1 MATKEIETLIKLQ
14 IPAGQAN
21 PAPPVGPVLGQHGL
35 NIMDFCNAFNEK
47 TKELQGT
54 LTPVVITVYK
64 DRSFT
69 FEIKSPPASTLIMK
83 ELKLKKGSQEPNK
96 DKVATI
102 TIAQCKKIAEAKTK
116 LSKLVNEKIDSSK
129 TYTIDEAV
137 SIIMEFKRESFVES
151 VDVAYNLGVDP
162 KHADQNIR
170 LNLMLPHGAGKEVTV
185 LALVNADKEKEAQDA
200 GADFI
205 GNKDYLE
212 KIKGG
217 WTDVDKI
224 VVTPDLMA
232 EIGKLGKILGPKG
245 LMPNPKAGTVTN
257 DVAKSVKELKAGK
270 IDVRVE
276 KDGILHSSI
285 GKTSFSEDNLKENFK
300 VFHNAVMSA
309 KPNSF
314 KGTFLN
320 SISLSSSLG
329 PGIKIGV
336 E

>member
-1 MATKEIETLIKLQ
+1 MNK
-14 IPAGQAN
+14 
-21 PAPPVGPVLGQHGL
+21 
-35 NIMDFCNAFNEK
+35 K
-47 TKELQGT
+47 TK
-54 LTPVVITVYK
+54 
-64 DRSFT
+64 F
-69 FEIKSPPASTLIMK
+69 
-83 ELKLKKGSQEPNK
+83 
-96 DKVATI
+96 
-102 TIAQCKKIAEAKTK
+102 
-116 LSKLVNEKIDSSK
+116 SKLVNEKIDSSK

-276 KDGILHSSI
+276 KNGILHSSI
-285 GKTSFSEDNLKENFK
+285 GKTSFSENDLKENFK
-300 VFHNAVMSA
+300 VFHNAVMGS

-329 PGIKIGV
+329 PGIKVGV

>member
-1 MATKEIETLIKLQ
+1 MNK
-14 IPAGQAN
+14 
-21 PAPPVGPVLGQHGL
+21 
-35 NIMDFCNAFNEK
+35 K
-47 TKELQGT
+47 TK
-54 LTPVVITVYK
+54 
-64 DRSFT
+64 F
-69 FEIKSPPASTLIMK
+69 
-83 ELKLKKGSQEPNK
+83 
-96 DKVATI
+96 
-102 TIAQCKKIAEAKTK
+102 
-116 LSKLVNEKIDSSK
+116 SKLVNEKIDSSK

>member
-1 MATKEIETLIKLQ
+1 MNK
-14 IPAGQAN
+14 
-21 PAPPVGPVLGQHGL
+21 
-35 NIMDFCNAFNEK
+35 K
-47 TKELQGT
+47 TK
-54 LTPVVITVYK
+54 
-64 DRSFT
+64 F
-69 FEIKSPPASTLIMK
+69 
-83 ELKLKKGSQEPNK
+83 
-96 DKVATI
+96 
-102 TIAQCKKIAEAKTK
+102 
-116 LSKLVNEKIDSSK
+116 SKLVNEKIDSSK
-129 TYTIDEAV
+129 MYTVDEAV

-170 LNLMLPHGAGKEVTV
+170 LNIMLPHGAGKEVTV

-200 GADFI
+200 GADFV

-217 WTDVDKI
+217 WTDIDKI
-224 VVTPDLMA
+224 VVTPDLMV

-276 KDGILHSSI
+276 KNGILHSSI
-285 GKTSFSEDNLKENFK
+285 GKTSFSEDDLKENFR
-300 VFHNAVMSA
+300 VFHNAVMNT

-329 PGIKIGV
+329 PGIKVGV

>member
-1 MATKEIETLIKLQ
+1 MNK
-14 IPAGQAN
+14 
-21 PAPPVGPVLGQHGL
+21 
-35 NIMDFCNAFNEK
+35 K
-47 TKELQGT
+47 TK
-54 LTPVVITVYK
+54 
-64 DRSFT
+64 F
-69 FEIKSPPASTLIMK
+69 
-83 ELKLKKGSQEPNK
+83 
-96 DKVATI
+96 
-102 TIAQCKKIAEAKTK
+102 
-116 LSKLVNEKIDSSK
+116 SKLVNEKIDSSK

-162 KHADQNIR
+162 RLADQNIR
-170 LNLMLPHGAGKEVTV
+170 LNIMLPHGAGKEVTV

-200 GADFI
+200 GADFV

-217 WTDVDKI
+217 WTDIDKI
-224 VVTPDLMA
+224 VVTPDLMV

-276 KDGILHSSI
+276 KNGILHSSI
-285 GKTSFSEDNLKENFK
+285 GKTSFSEDDLKENFR
-300 VFHNAVMSA
+300 VFHNAVMNT

-329 PGIKIGV
+329 PGIKVGV

>member
-1 MATKEIETLIKLQ
+1 MNK
-14 IPAGQAN
+14 
-21 PAPPVGPVLGQHGL
+21 
-35 NIMDFCNAFNEK
+35 K
-47 TKELQGT
+47 TK
-54 LTPVVITVYK
+54 
-64 DRSFT
+64 F
-69 FEIKSPPASTLIMK
+69 
-83 ELKLKKGSQEPNK
+83 
-96 DKVATI
+96 
-102 TIAQCKKIAEAKTK
+102 
-116 LSKLVNEKIDSSK
+116 SKLVNEKIDSSK

-137 SIIMEFKRESFVES
+137 SIIMEFKRASFVES

-200 GADFI
+200 GADFV

-232 EIGKLGKILGPKG
+232 EKGKLGKILGPKG

-276 KDGILHSSI
+276 KNGILHSSI

-329 PGIKIGV
+329 PGIKVGV

>member
-1 MATKEIETLIKLQ
+1 MNK
-14 IPAGQAN
+14 
-21 PAPPVGPVLGQHGL
+21 
-35 NIMDFCNAFNEK
+35 K
-47 TKELQGT
+47 TK
-54 LTPVVITVYK
+54 
-64 DRSFT
+64 F
-69 FEIKSPPASTLIMK
+69 
-83 ELKLKKGSQEPNK
+83 
-96 DKVATI
+96 
-102 TIAQCKKIAEAKTK
+102 
-116 LSKLVNEKIDSSK
+116 SKLVNEKIDSSK

-137 SIIMEFKRESFVES
+137 SIIMEFKRASFVES

-200 GADFI
+200 GADFV

-276 KDGILHSSI
+276 KNGILHSSI

-329 PGIKIGV
+329 PGIKVGV